1 MMNQL
6 VHKIGLEMKNIK
18 VGIDAFNDLA
28 KSHDAHVKEVE
39 RLQKEL
45 DELNKLK
52 LVDQKGELL
61 LECRMG
67 DKNHQLLLEVGLNT
81 ILERFVKEGNL
92 GSLKQLDCEGIDIS
106 AEKGKVNIEEIAP
119 YMNETPICEQT
130 FIDCKFER
138 VDVSAEESGDEAFHY
153 YSYEFGTTYDPSL
166 ISAKNFTGVQL
177 FNEEYK
183 TWHTEGELQ
192 LLFMV
197 FLKEGD

>member
-1 MMNQL
+1 MAKIKMN
-6 VHKIGLEMKNIK
+6 VTSEDEGIPKVGLE
-18 VGIDAFNDLA
+18 AFNDLA

>member
-1 MMNQL
+1 VRPELDTQYHKMMNQL

-61 LECRMG
+61 LECRIG

-81 ILERFVKEGNL
+81 ILEKFVNL
-92 GSLKQLDCEGIDIS
+92 K
-106 AEKGKVNIEEIAP
+106 EKGWTSLEE
-119 YMNETPICEQT
+119 E
-130 FIDCKFER
+130 
-138 VDVSAEESGDEAFHY
+138 
-153 YSYEFGTTYDPSL
+153 
-166 ISAKNFTGVQL
+166 
-177 FNEEYK
+177 
-183 TWHTEGELQ
+183 
-192 LLFMV
+192 
-197 FLKEGD
+197 